1 MSRVRESSATPPT
14 IPQKLTLKLFAE
26 RLAEKN
32 AELLSG
38 FVIGIDNGEL
48 SLEIDTEEEL
58 EAAEEWIQTEV
69 DEWCDNE
76 EPSKTLHLRL
86 VSAVFV
92 WMLLDELY
100 VEDIDA
106 QESGGK
112 ETPADTLEKAQKVAR
127 LSLEIIRT
135 VQSIWGLKHGKA

>member
-1 MSRVRESSATPPT
+1 
-14 IPQKLTLKLFAE
+14 
-26 RLAEKN
+26 
-32 AELLSG
+32 
-38 FVIGIDNGEL
+38 
-48 SLEIDTEEEL
+48 
-58 EAAEEWIQTEV
+58 
-69 DEWCDNE
+69 
-76 EPSKTLHLRL
+76 
-86 VSAVFV
+86 
-92 WMLLDELY
+92 MLLDELY